1 MVKNRVEIIAS
12 ALLVLVV
19 YFYFDNQSKMK
30 KLEKRIEELES
41 KFTKNEKEF

>member
-1 MVKNRVEIIAS
+1 MEIIAS

-19 YFYFDNQSKMK
+19 YFYFDNHSKIK

-41 KFTKNEKEF
+41 KFTND